1 MIVDEEKGCEE
12 MFSLD
17 DAHLFA
23 RVVEHGG
30 FTAAARATGLPKST
44 LSKRIGALET
54 QLGVRLLHR
63 NVRGLSLSEAG
74 EQFHRHVAAMLIEAE
89 AAEARIK
96 GHLAEPRGTVRL
108 TASNITAQYH
118 LSAILPDI
126 AWSLPQVRIVLHA
139 TDRVVDIVQESFDL
153 ALRDHHEPLPS
164 SDLAQRHIGIEP
176 DFLVAAPAYLDR
188 AGMPARAEDLGDHD
202 GLADGPALKSFA
214 WQLADGGDGACRVAP
229 RLRFVADDPATL
241 VRAALSGLGI
251 TALPRSVCAAHIADG
266 SLVHVLP
273 GWTAGGAAT
282 TLLMPHRRGQLPSV
296 RAVADAIVR
305 LLRERLG
312 AV

>member
-1 MIVDEEKGCEE
+1 

-74 EQFHRHVAAMLIEAE
+74 EHFHRHIAAMLVEAE

-118 LSAILPDI
+118 LAAILPDI
-126 AWSLPQVRIVLHA
+126 AWSLPQVRVVLHA
-139 TDRVVDIVQESFDL
+139 TDRMVDIVQESFDL
-153 ALRDHHEPLPS
+153 ALRDHHDPLPS
-164 SDLAQRHIGIEP
+164 SDLAQRHIGFEP
-176 DFLVAAPAYLDR
+176 DFLVAAPAYLAR
-188 AGMPARAEDLGDHD
+188 AGMPTRPDALSDHD
-202 GLADGPALKSFA
+202 GLADSPGLKAFTWLLRRGEA
-214 WQLADGGDGACRVAP
+214 EECRAGP

-241 VRAALSGLGI
+241 VRAALSGLGV
-251 TALPRSVCAAHIADG
+251 TALPRSVCAAHLADG
-266 SLVHVLP
+266 SLVRVLP
-273 GWTAGGAAT
+273 GWTAGGATT

-305 LLRERLG
+305 LLRARLE
-312 AV
+312 AA